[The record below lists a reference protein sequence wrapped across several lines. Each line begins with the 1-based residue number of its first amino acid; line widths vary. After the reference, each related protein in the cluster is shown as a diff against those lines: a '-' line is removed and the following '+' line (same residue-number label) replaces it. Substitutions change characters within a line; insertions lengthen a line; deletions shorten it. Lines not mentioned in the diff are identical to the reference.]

1 MTQTAKLIGKPDDS
15 ERFRELYEERKA
27 FFNKQFV
34 NADHKT
40 LGLIGGGGFGGP
52 AKAPELKLADTQT
65 SYAVGLAL
73 GAFNNENIPYMVK
86 NLQETVERE
95 NKDDNGKLVSKY
107 SLMTGFIGTAWI
119 SKALSDNGN
128 YEQAYKLL
136 QNNQYPSWLY
146 SIDQGASTIWE
157 RLNGYTVENGF
168 GGNNSMNSF
177 NHYSFGAVG
186 QWLMAYSL
194 GIQRGEPGFKNFI
207 LQPEPDPTGEMI
219 WAKGYYDSMYG
230 RISSSWKMDKGVFIY
245 EASVPAN
252 TTATL
257 FLPAASEK
265 SITESGKPAGKS
277 KGVTFVKME
286 NGRAV
291 YELVSGSYVFA
302 VQNK

>member
-1 MTQTAKLIGKPDDS
+1 MIAMRDVQKPSGKFADVSPVGGGFGGVLWGSAGITVPWEAYQQYNDLELLREHYSAMKAYVDYLQTTIDPKTNVSTDGQLGDWLGPQNNQLGTSYLVTAYHVYDLWIMTQTAKLIGKPDDS

-52 AKAPELKLADTQT
+52 AKASELKLADTQT

-136 QNNQYPSWLY
+136 QNNQYPSWL
-146 SIDQGASTIWE
+146 
-157 RLNGYTVENGF
+157 
-168 GGNNSMNSF
+168 
-177 NHYSFGAVG
+177 
-186 QWLMAYSL
+186 
-194 GIQRGEPGFKNFI
+194 
-207 LQPEPDPTGEMI
+207 
-219 WAKGYYDSMYG
+219 
-230 RISSSWKMDKGVFIY
+230 
-245 EASVPAN
+245 
-252 TTATL
+252 
-257 FLPAASEK
+257 
-265 SITESGKPAGKS
+265 
-277 KGVTFVKME
+277 
-286 NGRAV
+286 
-291 YELVSGSYVFA
+291 
-302 VQNK
+302 